1 MNKISI
7 EDFLNKENEKKNFIL
22 KNNRLLKIIDKK
34 DSFKNKENIRKYINK
49 IKDFIESD
57 EIYKEIIIS

>member
-34 DSFKNKENIRKYINK
+34 DSFKNKKNIYKYINE
-49 IKDFIESD
+49 IKNFIESD
-57 EIYKEIIIS
+57 EVYKEIIIS

>member
-1 MNKISI
+1 MNKISL
-7 EDFLNKENEKKNFIL
+7 EDFSSKENEKKNFIL

-34 DSFKNKENIRKYINK
+34 DFFRNKENIHKYINE

>member
-34 DSFKNKENIRKYINK
+34 DSFKNKENICKYINK